1 MKKPSGLGR
10 GLGAIIDSSE
20 YVAQQPQKT
29 AINEIPVSEIETNPW
44 QPRTDFDQDEL
55 ERLATSIRAM
65 GIIQPLTLRR
75 LGEHKYQVI
84 AGERRLRASQMAG
97 LDKVPAYIRDT
108 DDDKMLELALVENI
122 QRADLNPIEE
132 ALSYRRLIDECN
144 LTQENMGER
153 VGKSR
158 STIANSLR
166 LLKLPPE
173 IQQALRS
180 KELSMGHARAIMGI
194 DDPEIQIS
202 LYQQTVEFG
211 YSVRRI
217 EDLVRQYKE
226 ENSQDDSNATS
237 QPAKKVKKNLA
248 PVYEEIKSQFCSF
261 FKKSDIKLDR
271 ADSGKGK
278 ITIPFASD
286 DELNKILET
295 LLLDNKN
302 E

>member
-20 YVAQQPQKT
+20 YSTPQPQKT

-55 ERLATSIRAM
+55 ERLATSIRSM

-132 ALSYRRLIDECN
+132 ALSYQRLIDECN
-144 LTQENMGER
+144 LTQENMGDR

-158 STIANSLR
+158 STITNSLR

-173 IQQALRS
+173 IQQALRAR
-180 KELSMGHARAIMGI
+180 ELSMGHARAIMGI
-194 DDPEIQIS
+194 DDPDIQIS
-202 LYQQTVEFG
+202 LYQQAVEFG

-217 EDLVRQYKE
+217 EELVRQYKE
-226 ENSQDDSNATS
+226 ENTKDEGEEPK
-237 QPAKKVKKNLA
+237 PAKKSKKRLA
-248 PVYEEIKSQFCSF
+248 PVYEEIKSQFCTF

-271 ADSGKGK
+271 AESGKGK
-278 ITIPFASD
+278 ITIPFDSD
-286 DELNKILET
+286 DELKDILET
-295 LLLDNKN
+295 LLLDNKG
-302 E
+302 EE